1 MDLTLDNF
9 VNLTIEETYRN
20 ISKQPIYIL
29 QVTMSQHMLKHHI
42 GEVSEVIDSKE
53 SHQSVVHSVSC
64 SALLPEP
71 AAAPSQRATSLDNQ
85 LGDFGHG
92 LTWSMCTR
100 SCGIPG
106 NHITIIYI
114 NLLYI
119 LYIIIIID
127 YIYIYTVIIL

>member
-1 MDLTLDNF
+1 
-9 VNLTIEETYRN
+9 
-20 ISKQPIYIL
+20 
-29 QVTMSQHMLKHHI
+29 MSQHMLKHHI

-53 SHQSVVHSVSC
+53 SQQSVVHSVTPC

-71 AAAPSQRATSLDNQ
+71 AAAPSQRATSLDNE

-106 NHITIIYI
+106 NHIIIYYIYTVSNNITIIYI

-119 LYIIIIID
+119 LYISV
-127 YIYIYTVIIL
+127 YHKNVICYVLSKFGAKS